1 MRTRS
6 RLLASYLGLFL
17 VFALVAGTTAWF
29 FLDGLL
35 ERRAR
40 DSAERVAAVLVEGG
54 FSLNERNLR
63 LMKQLTGFEF
73 RLVDAGL
80 AHPAGQVVAPIA
92 RGAHAGREIVIDY
105 RNQAHAQ
112 VARSVLLAALVFT
125 GAGIA
130 AFAAASWWIARRLA
144 RPLERLGHD
153 AQRIGE
159 GELERAVT
167 PVGGGEIRDLALNLE
182 SMRARLSEL
191 DRANRMAER
200 LATLGTFTAT
210 IAHEVRNPLSA
221 VRLTVQMLARQL
233 PDEQRLPMILDEL
246 QRLDLIVDELLAY
259 SRGMNVE
266 PVACDLAAIAADVC
280 RLLRR
285 QAEHAG
291 VVLEIDGAARAQAD
305 PARMRQLLIN
315 LILNA
320 IQVQHGGG
328 RVAIAVRADG
338 FAVRDEGP
346 GIAPER
352 QGQLFDAFAGERRGG
367 SGLGLHLSKAIADAH
382 GAQLRYEDARP
393 GARFVLAGL
402 APAE

>member
-17 VFALVAGTTAWF
+17 VFALVAGATVWL

-73 RLVDAGL
+73 RIVDAGST
-80 AHPAGQVVAPIA
+80 PAAGGVVAPIE

-112 VARSVLLAALVFT
+112 LARNLLLAALVFT

-130 AFAAASWWIARRLA
+130 AFAAASWLIARRLA
-144 RPLERLGHD
+144 RPLERLGRD
-153 AQRIGE
+153 ARRIGE
-159 GELERAVT
+159 GELDQAVH

-182 SMRARLSEL
+182 SMRARLREL

-233 PDEQRLPMILDEL
+233 PEEERLALILDEL

-259 SRGMNVE
+259 SRGMSVE
-266 PVACDLAAIAADVC
+266 PAACDLAAIAADVC

-285 QAEHAG
+285 QAEHAA
-291 VVLEIDGAARAQAD
+291 VALEIDGAAWVQAD

-315 LILNA
+315 LVLNA
-320 IQVQHGGG
+320 IQAQHGGG
-328 RVAIAVRADG
+328 RVAITIQADG

-352 QGQLFDAFAGERRGG
+352 RGELFDAFAGERRGG
-367 SGLGLHLSKAIADAH
+367 SGLGLHLAKAIADAH
-382 GAQLRYEDARP
+382 GAELRYEDARP
-393 GARFVLAGL
+393 GACFVLTGL
-402 APAE
+402 PPAT